1 MSTQRMIRTEARRIV
16 SLTASLTEIIYAL
29 GLADRLA
36 GVTDTCD
43 YPQSAETKPNVG
55 CWFEPDVAKLL
66 ALEPDLVLGSAA
78 AHGRLRPDL
87 EAKGIQVM
95 LSDPNTVEEALT
107 VMAGLGERLG
117 AVERAQVCVH
127 TLQKRLQVLD
137 AKVKKIPLSNRLTTA
152 RVLDLR
158 NDRLIV
164 AGPLSFQYD
173 VIARGGGLN
182 VSGQLH
188 EAYPKVS
195 FARFCRWDPEMVF
208 FCGSDHAFIPRLG
221 NDPNWRG
228 LQAVRAGRLY
238 QFDCGL
244 TCRTGPRIVDM
255 AELLF
260 ETLYEIRDDKRNAGS
275 SGSEGSDRL

>member
-1 MSTQRMIRTEARRIV
+1 MATQGKIRNEARRIV
-16 SLTASLTEIIYAL
+16 CLTASLTEIIYAL

-43 YPQSAETKPNVG
+43 YPESAKNKPNVG

-95 LSDPNTVEEALT
+95 LADPCTVDEALT

-117 AVERAQVCVH
+117 AGEQAQVCVH
-127 TLQKRLQVLD
+127 ALRKRLQVLD

-158 NDRLIV
+158 DVQLIV

-182 VSGQLH
+182 VNGQLH
-188 EAYPKVS
+188 EAYPRIS
-195 FARFCRWDPEMVF
+195 FARFSRWDPEMIF
-208 FCGSDHAFIPRLG
+208 FCG
-221 NDPNWRG
+221 NDRDCEPFK
-228 LQAVRAGRLY
+228 QAA
-238 QFDCGL
+238 C
-244 TCRTGPRIVDM
+244 
-255 AELLF
+255 
-260 ETLYEIRDDKRNAGS
+260 NS
-275 SGSEGSDRL
+275 SIAV

>member
-1 MSTQRMIRTEARRIV
+1 MSTQRMMSNEARRIV
-16 SLTASLTEIIYAL
+16 CLTASLTEIIYAL

-55 CWFEPDVAKLL
+55 CWFEPDVDKLL

-95 LSDPNTVEEALT
+95 LSDPCTVEEALE

-127 TLQKRLQVLD
+127 ALQKRLQVLD

-152 RVLDLR
+152 CVLDLR
-158 NDRLIV
+158 DDRLIV

-188 EAYPKVS
+188 EKP
-195 FARFCRWDPEMVF
+195 
-208 FCGSDHAFIPRLG
+208 IPRFPLR
-221 NDPNWRG
+221 DF
-228 LQAVRAGRLY
+228 AVGTRRWPFL
-238 QFDCGL
+238 
-244 TCRTGPRIVDM
+244 R
-255 AELLF
+255 
-260 ETLYEIRDDKRNAGS
+260 
-275 SGSEGSDRL
+275 

>member
-1 MSTQRMIRTEARRIV
+1 MATQRLIRNEARRIV
-16 SLTASLTEIIYAL
+16 CLTASLTEIIYAL

-55 CWFEPDVAKLL
+55 CWFEPDFAKLL

-95 LSDPNTVEEALT
+95 LADPCTVEEALA

-137 AKVKKIPLSNRLTTA
+137 AKVKKISLSNRPTTA

-208 FCGSDHAFIPRLG
+208 FCGSDRAFIPRLAK
-221 NDPNWRG
+221 DPEWRR
-228 LQAVRAGRLY
+228 LQAVQAGRLY

-260 ETLYEIRDDKRNAGS
+260 ETLYEIR
-275 SGSEGSDRL
+275 

>member
-1 MSTQRMIRTEARRIV
+1 MATQRMIRNEVRRIV
-16 SLTASLTEIIYAL
+16 CLTASLTEIIYTL

-78 AHGRLRPDL
+78 AHGRLRADL
-87 EAKGIQVM
+87 EGKGIQVM
-95 LSDPNTVEEALT
+95 LADPCTVEEALA

-117 AVERAQVCVH
+117 AVERAQTCVQ

-195 FARFCRWDPEMVF
+195 FARFCSWNPEMVF
-208 FCGSDHAFIPRLG
+208 FCGSDRAFHPAPGQRSRMAAAASRASRSPVPVRLRF
-221 NDPNWRG
+221 DLPNRSTH
-228 LQAVRAGRLY
+228 
-238 QFDCGL
+238 CGH
-244 TCRTGPRIVDM
+244 GRIVV
-255 AELLF
+255 
-260 ETLYEIRDDKRNAGS
+260 
-275 SGSEGSDRL
+275 

>member
-1 MSTQRMIRTEARRIV
+1 MATQRLIRNQAQRIV
-16 SLTASLTEIIYAL
+16 CLTASLTEIIYAL

-55 CWFEPDVAKLL
+55 CWFEPDFAKLL
-66 ALEPDLVLGSAA
+66 ALEPDLVLGSTA

-87 EAKGIQVM
+87 EEKGIQVM
-95 LSDPNTVEEALT
+95 LSDPCTVEEALA

-117 AVERAQVCVH
+117 AVERAQECVH

-137 AKVKKIPLSNRLTTA
+137 AKVKKIPISNRLTTA
-152 RVLDLR
+152 RVLDLM

-208 FCGSDHAFIPRLG
+208 FCGSDRAFIPRLS
-221 NDPNWRG
+221 NDPEWRR
-228 LQAVRAGRLY
+228 LQAVQAGRLY

-260 ETLYEIRDDKRNAGS
+260 ETLYEIK
-275 SGSEGSDRL
+275 

>member
-1 MSTQRMIRTEARRIV
+1 MATQRMICTEARRIV

-36 GVTDTCD
+36 GVTDSCD

-78 AHGRLRPDL
+78 AHGRLMPDL

-95 LSDPNTVEEALT
+95 LSDPCTVEEALA

-117 AVERAQVCVH
+117 AVEHAQACVH
-127 TLQKRLQVLD
+127 ALQKRLQALD
-137 AKVKKIPLSNRLTTA
+137 AKVKNIPLSNRITTA
-152 RVLDLR
+152 RVLDLM

-195 FARFCRWDPEMVF
+195 FERFCRWDPEMVF
-208 FCGSDHAFIPRLG
+208 FCGSDRAFIPRLA
-221 NDPNWRG
+221 NDPNWRR
-228 LQAVRAGRLY
+228 LQAVQSSRLY
-238 QFDCGL
+238 QFDCAL

-260 ETLYEIRDDKRNAGS
+260 ETLYEIR
-275 SGSEGSDRL
+275 

>member
-1 MSTQRMIRTEARRIV
+1 MSTQRMMRNEARRIV
-16 SLTASLTEIIYAL
+16 CLTASLTEIIYAL

-66 ALEPDLVLGSAA
+66 ALEPDLVLGSTA
-78 AHGRLRPDL
+78 AHSRLRPEL
-87 EAKGIQVM
+87 EAKGIQMM
-95 LSDPNTVEEALT
+95 LSDPSTVEEALT
-107 VMAGLGERLG
+107 VMTSLGERLG
-117 AVERAQVCVH
+117 AAERAQACVH
-127 TLQKRLQVLD
+127 SLQKRLQSLD
-137 AKVKKIPLSNRLTTA
+137 AKVKKIPISKRLTTA

-182 VSGQLH
+182 VSRQLH

-195 FARFCRWDPEMVF
+195 FARFCQWDPEMVF
-208 FCGSDHAFIPRLG
+208 FCGSDHAFIPRLA
-221 NDPNWRG
+221 NDPNWRRLRAG
-228 LQAVRAGRLY
+228 QAGRLY

-260 ETLYEIRDDKRNAGS
+260 ETLYETW
-275 SGSEGSDRL
+275 

>member
-1 MSTQRMIRTEARRIV
+1 MSTQRMIRNEARRIV
-16 SLTASLTEIIYAL
+16 CLTASLTEIIYAL

-66 ALEPDLVLGSAA
+66 ALEPDLVLGSTA
-78 AHGRLRPDL
+78 AHSRLRPDL
-87 EAKGIQVM
+87 EAKGIRVM
-95 LSDPNTVEEALT
+95 LSDPCTVEEALA
-107 VMAGLGERLG
+107 VMEGLGERLG
-117 AVERAQVCVH
+117 AVERAQGCVH
-127 TLQKRLQVLD
+127 SLQKRLQVLD
-137 AKVKKIPLSNRLTTA
+137 AKVKKVPLSNRLTTA

-158 NDRLIV
+158 NNRSIV

-182 VSGQLH
+182 VSGHLH

-208 FCGSDHAFIPRLG
+208 FCGSDRTFIPRLA
-221 NDPNWRG
+221 NDPDWRR
-228 LQAVRAGRLY
+228 LQAVQAGRLY

-260 ETLYEIRDDKRNAGS
+260 ETLYETR
-275 SGSEGSDRL
+275 

>member
-1 MSTQRMIRTEARRIV
+1 MPTQRMIRTEARRIV
-16 SLTASLTEIIYAL
+16 CLTASLTEIIYAL

-43 YPQSAETKPNVG
+43 YPQGAETKPNVG

-78 AHGRLRPDL
+78 AHDSLRPDL
-87 EAKGIQVM
+87 ESKGIPVM
-95 LSDPNTVEEALT
+95 LSDPSTVEEALALM
-107 VMAGLGERLG
+107 VELGERLG
-117 AVERAQVCVH
+117 AVERAQACVH
-127 TLQKRLQVLD
+127 ALQNRLQALD
-137 AKVKKIPLSNRLTTA
+137 AKVKKIPLSKRLTSV

-173 VIARGGGLN
+173 VIVHGGGLN

-195 FARFCRWDPEMVF
+195 FERFCLWDPEMVF
-208 FCGSDHAFIPRLG
+208 FCGSDRAFIPRLA
-221 NDPNWRG
+221 NDPNWRR
-228 LQAVRAGRLY
+228 LQAVQTGRLY

-260 ETLYEIRDDKRNAGS
+260 ETLYETR
-275 SGSEGSDRL
+275 